1 MVKRGMLNWLALMV
15 GVKGATLDFY
25 CEVMQLS
32 LRLRNE
38 KEQVGKFGS
47 GVKKKKMQTSSQGN
61 NPP

>member
-1 MVKRGMLNWLALMV
+1 MLNWLALMV

-32 LRLRNE
+32 SRLRNE

-47 GVKKKKMQTSSQGN
+47 GVKKKKNADVKSRQQ
-61 NPP
+61 PALVQ